1 MQDKIQKKTKR
12 WRTSKTITLHSRIQN
27 PDPTIS
33 ACCSRQKSRAQLR
46 LHLPR
51 RQSEIPTFLSVK
63 FRKLIKPKTSSSSTS
78 SSSLP
83 SSWTSAC
90 CLMKEREI
98 IHTDILFP
106 LLAPKF
112 VGFFSDDNYAG
123 NPCQHT
129 AYTFWLWL
137 RKRHNIEW
145 LDVFRARHIQ
155 SQVMY
160 LLQHG
165 LLKGTDI

>member
-112 VGFFSDDNYAG
+112 VGFFSDDNYVG

-137 RKRHNIEW
+137 RKHHNIEW